1 MNTAQQIEIMKFETR
16 LANRATAEG
25 LKNWT
30 PEARA
35 ASLATRKARGS
46 VWGWDKRKR
55 AIASTGVTEGFDRT
69 MDALEEDAPK
79 IARQMEIYRSGG
91 TTIGPRNKYADEVA
105 AQRLESFKAWLAE
118 VKRVEGAI
126 DQFNGT
132 VAALGGLTS
141 GAALAR
147 KGKTINQVS
156 KDAVEKSISRK
167 DKSIEKSQEAVLRS
181 EKKAQQEI
189 DRQRD
194 AELFKENQD
203 YQVPD
208 YLSSFNPTAK
218 PYKWWM
224 VDQVPGTKTA
234 LEKSIRR
241 NYEKRNADYLRKNP
255 EDRDIML
262 DMVSEKAEYYSA
274 QPARKVEME
283 KAAYRRIRD
292 ESVTQMRETPQ
303 PATRDYK
310 TLLADKRA
318 FVRERE
324 AVRIQLK
331 TGEQA
336 RSVGNGMWIGRMPD
350 GQERLIRSGTP
361 SSVKSVNDDLLDAI
375 EEARLGTRMGSGLI
389 VNRHTNACATSKGEK
404 CNCSC
409 GGSQHGTEV
418 GNTPAKKEDPDDT
431 KDKNKAV
438 PPKGGEDPESSAD
451 FEGLV
456 SSFKA
461 LIEKGEKPTLS
472 TLQSQISQDP
482 DGKKLKLSSAAL
494 AEAWHS
500 YSLDKFQD
508 TYERY
513 PKNNVEFRTFQKK
526 SGVPPE
532 FIGDK

>member
-1 MNTAQQIEIMKFETR
+1 MNTTQQIEIMKFETR
-16 LANRATAEG
+16 LANRAKAEG

-35 ASLATRKARGS
+35 ASLATRRARGS

-69 MDALEEDAPK
+69 MDALEEDAPR

-118 VKRVEGAI
+118 AKRVEGAI

-147 KGKTINQVS
+147 KGK
-156 KDAVEKSISRK
+156 SIGPVTV
-167 DKSIEKSQEAVLRS
+167 DPAAEAAA
-181 EKKAQQEI
+181 KKA
-189 DRQRD
+189 
-194 AELFKENQD
+194 A
-203 YQVPD
+203 V
-208 YLSSFNPTAK
+208 
-218 PYKWWM
+218 
-224 VDQVPGTKTA
+224 
-234 LEKSIRR
+234 EKSIRR
-241 NYEKRNADYLRKNP
+241 NYEKRNEDHMRKYP
-255 EDRDIML
+255 EERDVML
-262 DMVSEKAEYYSA
+262 DMVAEKAEYYSA
-274 QPARKVEME
+274 QPARKVEIE

-292 ESVTQMRETPQ
+292 EGAIQMRETPQ

-324 AVRIQLK
+324 AVRVQLK

-350 GQERLIRSGTP
+350 GQERLIRSGKP
-361 SSVKSVNDDLLDAI
+361 SNVQSVNDDLLDAI
-375 EEARLGTRMGSGLI
+375 QEARLGARMGSGLI
-389 VNRHTNACATSKGEK
+389 VNRHTSACATSKGEK

-409 GGSQHGTEV
+409 GGNQHGTEV

-431 KDKNKAV
+431 KDKKEAD
-438 PPKGGEDPESSAD
+438 PTKGGEDPEASAD

-482 DGKKLKLSSAAL
+482 DGKKFKLSSAAL
-494 AEAWHS
+494 AEAWHT

-508 TYERY
+508 TYERS

-532 FIGDK
+532 FIGGK

>member
-1 MNTAQQIEIMKFETR
+1 MNTTQQIEIMKFETR

-25 LKNWT
+25 LRNWT
-30 PEARA
+30 PESRA
-35 ASLATRKARGS
+35 ASLATRRARGS

-55 AIASTGVTEGFDRT
+55 AIASTCVTEGFDRT
-69 MDALEEDAPK
+69 MDAIEEDAPK
-79 IARQMEIYRSGG
+79 IKREMEIYRSGG

-141 GAALAR
+141 GAAMAR

-194 AELFKENQD
+194 SELSKESLD
-203 YQVPD
+203 YPVPD

-241 NYEKRNADYLRKNP
+241 NYEKRNADYLRQYP
-255 EDRDIML
+255 EDRGTML
-262 DMVSEKAEYYSA
+262 DMVAEKAEYYSA
-274 QPARKVEME
+274 QPARKVEIE
-283 KAAYRRIRD
+283 KSAYRQIRD
-292 ESVTQMRETPQ
+292 EGSTQMRETP
-303 PATRDYK
+303 PAGAKDYR
-310 TLLADKRA
+310 TLLEAKRA
-318 FVRERE
+318 AVRERE
-324 AVRIQLK
+324 IIRAQLK
-331 TGEQA
+331 PNEEA
-336 RSVGNGMWIGRMPD
+336 RPAGNGIWIGKMPD
-350 GQERLIRSGTP
+350 GQQRVIRAGSKPGMQ
-361 SSVKSVNDDLLDAI
+361 SVNDDLLDAI
-375 EEARLGTRMGSGLI
+375 EEARLGAGIGSGLI
-389 VNRHTNACATSKGEK
+389 MNRHTSACASSKGEK

-418 GNTPAKKEDPDDT
+418 GNTPGKEGEPAEPKDT
-431 KDKNKAV
+431 SESAQ
-438 PPKGGEDPESSAD
+438 PKGGEDPEASAD

-461 LIEKGEKPTLS
+461 LIEKGEKPTLR
-472 TLQSQISQDP
+472 TLQSQISEDT
-482 DGKKLKLSSAAL
+482 DGKKFKLSSAAL

-508 TYERY
+508 KYERN
-513 PKNNVEFRTFQKK
+513 PKNNFEFRTFQKK

-532 FIGDK
+532 FIGGK